1 MATPPKPRQ
10 AAGSRQQAART
21 GGPQRQQGIYVY
33 GIVPAEVELGA
44 EVPGVG
50 DPPGLVR
57 VARCRD
63 LAALI
68 SGASPSRATQVTQ
81 FGRHAGSA
89 ANGGR
94 PYRLGAQGWLAA
106 PFTERHR

>member
-44 EVPGVG
+44 GVPVRVGEVEDAKNVG
-50 DPPGLVR
+50 DLVR
-57 VARCRD
+57 
-63 LAALI
+63 LI
-68 SGASPSRATQVTQ
+68 EKRVG
-81 FGRHAGSA
+81 GS
-89 ANGGR
+89 
-94 PYRLGAQGWLAA
+94 
-106 PFTERHR
+106 